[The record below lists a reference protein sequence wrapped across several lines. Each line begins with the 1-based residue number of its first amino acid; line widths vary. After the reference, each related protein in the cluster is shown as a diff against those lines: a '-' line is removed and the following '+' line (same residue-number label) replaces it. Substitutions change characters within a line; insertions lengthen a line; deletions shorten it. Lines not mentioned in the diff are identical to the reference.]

1 MTSPAP
7 FLRSWEIFN
16 SKRSDWLHKKKRT
29 LHLFPW
35 WSLDASSSLSTIG
48 FQKKKHGPLAVTFS
62 CCLPYMWC
70 FLIKKK
76 NNIFN
81 ILSSSFQLDLK
92 NVEVSSSSIE
102 ADTLHHRGSV
112 LNWHRGVDPLTP
124 PENANSL
131 YMDCVCVRAC
141 VCGCLCVCWWA
152 EESWQQT
159 RGFFCLESSSS
170 FSS

>member
-1 MTSPAP
+1 
-7 FLRSWEIFN
+7 
-16 SKRSDWLHKKKRT
+16 
-29 LHLFPW
+29 
-35 WSLDASSSLSTIG
+35 
-48 FQKKKHGPLAVTFS
+48 
-62 CCLPYMWC
+62 MWC

-131 YMDCVCVRAC
+131 YMDCVCVCERVC
-141 VCGCLCVCWWA
+141 VGVCVYVGGQR
-152 EESWQQT
+152 SRDNK
-159 RGFFCLESSSS
+159 RGFFCLKSSSS